1 MHANQP
7 SHFRGIE
14 SRLDIH
20 ERLQHLY
27 CRNRHDGGEQ
37 FLLQPAE
44 MDSGHPVR
52 PVRVAAG
59 IDFRDEILDPE
70 KTTIRIRLPVRETS
84 IRPSTPRIMSDSL
97 EPGAWMMN
105 SHNNMQNLSNSTA
118 RLMTRPR

>member
-7 SHFRGIE
+7 SHFRGIKGG
-14 SRLDIH
+14 LDIH
-20 ERLQHLY
+20 ERLQHLD

-37 FLLQPAE
+37 FLLEPAE

-52 PVRVAAG
+52 PST
-59 IDFRDEILDPE
+59 FETKFSYPE

-105 SHNNMQNLSNSTA
+105 SHSNMQNLSNSTA